1 MRGRKLLWQIFP
13 SYLLITIVAVTA
25 VSWYAYASLRGFHL
39 EQTVSGLE
47 ARAHFLDERMRGAIA
62 SGEAGA
68 LDALANELGPR
79 TSTRITVITPHG
91 TVLADS
97 DEDPARMDNHADRPE
112 IVEAMTGVVG
122 ASSRYSYTLKKNM
135 MYVAV
140 PVFDG
145 GDIIGVV
152 RTAVPLTSVE
162 EELRAVRGRIVLAAL
177 LLSLGGAGLSLGV
190 SRRITQPLEQME
202 RGARRFAE
210 GDFGHS
216 VPVPDAAELASLAES
231 MNGMA
236 AELDAKIRTVTQQRA
251 EQEGVFASMSE
262 GVIAV
267 DPQERVITLNR
278 AAGEMFGID
287 GSEARGRVIH
297 EVIRNTDLHRF
308 ATVALESE
316 APVEG
321 EISLQG
327 AGERTL
333 QAHGAALRD
342 EDNHHV
348 GAVIAFNDVT
358 RLRRLENVRRD
369 FVANVSHELRTPIT
383 AVKGFVETIRDAGE
397 ADPEETARFLG
408 IVSKHVDRLDSII
421 EDLLYLSRIE
431 EKADQSKIVLS
442 DGPIVDV
449 LRAAI
454 DARHAFAA
462 ERRVDVILECDESL
476 RARINLPLLEH
487 AVVNLLDNAVKFSDP
502 GARVELEARAEDGE
516 IAVRVRD
523 YGVGIGPE
531 HLPRIF
537 ERFYRVDK
545 GRSREIGGTG
555 LGLAIAKHIAQA
567 HGGRIDAESAPDKGS
582 VFTIHLPAASCA

>member
-1 MRGRKLLWQIFP
+1 MRRRKLLWHIFP

-25 VSWYAYASLRGFHL
+25 VSWYAYASLRRFHL

-62 SGEAGA
+62 SGDARA
-68 LDALANELGPR
+68 LRALADELGPR
-79 TSTRITVITPHG
+79 TSTRITVIAPTG
-91 TVLADS
+91 RVLADS

-112 IVEAMTGVVG
+112 IVEALAGAVG
-122 ASSRYSYTLKKNM
+122 ASSRYSYTLEENM

-140 PVFDG
+140 PVVEAG
-145 GDIIGVV
+145 RAIGVV

-162 EELRAVRGRIVLAAL
+162 QELRAIRGRIVLAAL
-177 LLSLGGAGLSLGV
+177 LLSLVAAGVSLGV
-190 SRRITQPLEQME
+190 SRRIAQPLEQME
-202 RGARRFAE
+202 RGALRFAQ
-210 GDFGHS
+210 GDFKHN
-216 VPVPDAAELASLAES
+216 VPVPRSTELASLAES
-231 MNGMA
+231 MNRMA
-236 AELDAKIRTVTQQRA
+236 AELDMRIRTVTQQRA

-267 DPQERVITLNR
+267 DPDQRVITVNR
-278 AAGEMFGID
+278 AAAEMFD
-287 GSEARGRVIH
+287 VDASEVRGRAIH

-308 ATVALESE
+308 ATIALERES
-316 APVEG
+316 PVEG
-321 EISLQG
+321 EIRLQG
-327 AGERTL
+327 EEERIL

-342 EDNHHV
+342 EADREV

-358 RLRRLENVRRD
+358 RIRRLENVRRD

-383 AVKGFVETIRDAGE
+383 AIKGFVETIRDGGFG
-397 ADPEETARFLG
+397 DPYETARFLG

-431 EKADQSKIVLS
+431 EKADQSRIVLS
-442 DGPIVDV
+442 DGPIIDV

-454 DARHAFAA
+454 DARQSVAG
-462 ERRVDVILECDESL
+462 ERRVEVILDCDESL
-476 RARINLPLLEH
+476 RARVNPPLLEH
-487 AVVNLLDNAVKFSDP
+487 AVVNLLDNAIKFSEP
-502 GARVELEARAEDGE
+502 GGSVEIAARDEAGE
-516 IAVRVRD
+516 IAVTVRD
-523 YGVGIGPE
+523 HGAGIAPE

-567 HGGRIDAESAPDKGS
+567 HGGRIDVTSTPGKGS
-582 VFTIHLPAASCA
+582 AFTIHLPTAPGT